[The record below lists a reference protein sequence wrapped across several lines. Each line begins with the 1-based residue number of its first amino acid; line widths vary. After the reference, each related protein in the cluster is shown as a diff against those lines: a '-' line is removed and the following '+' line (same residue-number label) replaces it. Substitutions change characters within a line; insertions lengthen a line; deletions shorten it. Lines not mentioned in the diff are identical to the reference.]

1 MGFGDKFLK
10 TFGTSI
16 LLADVNLVNLPGISF
31 KMSAMNKEFVITE
44 DGSHTIYLP
53 EMDEH
58 YHSTHG
64 AIQESMHIYIN
75 RGLLEVGKKNIT
87 ILEIG
92 FGTGLNAFLSFAYSK
107 VNDLYINYIAIEKYP
122 LSDEEYKHLNYPA
135 SIFPEHADIFAQ
147 IHKAAWDDTV
157 AISSNFRLHKIQADL
172 ITFKFDNSPQFDLV
186 YYDAFAPA
194 KQAEMWT
201 DEIINKVSSAVM
213 KDGIVVTYCAKGS
226 VRRAFASAG
235 FEMMRL
241 PGPAGKKEILRG
253 KKTL

>member
-1 MGFGDKFLK
+1 
-10 TFGTSI
+10 
-16 LLADVNLVNLPGISF
+16 
-31 KMSAMNKEFVITE
+31 MNKEFVITE

-75 RGLLEVGKKNIT
+75 RGLLEVEKKNIT

-92 FGTGLNAFLSFAYSK
+92 FGTGLNAFLSFAHSK
-107 VNDLYINYIAIEKYP
+107 TKNLNINYITIEKYP
-122 LSDEEYKHLNYPA
+122 LSADDYKQLNYPA
-135 SIFPEHADIFAQ
+135 SIFPEHTDVFAQ
-147 IHKAAWDDTV
+147 LHKAAWNEPIE
-157 AISSNFRLHKIQADL
+157 ISPNFRLYKIQADL
-172 ITFKFDNSPQFDLV
+172 LTFMFDNLPQFDLV
-186 YYDAFAPA
+186 YYDAFAPG
-194 KQAEMWT
+194 KQPEMWT
-201 DEIINKVSSAVM
+201 DEIINKVCSMVM

-241 PGPAGKKEILRG
+241 PGPVGKKEILRG